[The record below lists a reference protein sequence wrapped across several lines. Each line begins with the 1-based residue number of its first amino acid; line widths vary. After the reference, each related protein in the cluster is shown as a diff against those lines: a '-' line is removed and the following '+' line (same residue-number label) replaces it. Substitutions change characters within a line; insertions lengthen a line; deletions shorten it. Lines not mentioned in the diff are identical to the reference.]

1 MYDDPIV
8 NEVRKTRERLA
19 TEFAFDVCA
28 IFKDLRKRQAKRG
41 TWLVRGER
49 KRAAERRPAPE
60 R

>member
-8 NEVRKTRERLA
+8 NEVRRTRERFA
-19 TEFAFDVCA
+19 AEFAFDVGA
-28 IFKDLRKRQAKRG
+28 IFKDLRERQAKLG
-41 TWLVRGER
+41 TRLVHRER

>member
-19 TEFAFDVCA
+19 KKFNFDVGA
-28 IFKDLRKRQAKRG
+28 IFKDLRKQQAKLGNR
-41 TWLVRGER
+41 LVRRER
-49 KRAAERRPAPE
+49 KRAAERTPTPE